1 MHFAGSI
8 LTFVD
13 VSVGKGP
20 NTIAFYIII
29 LELPNQRLLD
39 LAEKGVFFLYSWNA
53 KFLGANLPVSSGA
66 LSDIDLFERIDEGL
80 LQILDSHQPEPL
92 NEYVAAKITDI
103 QVSFRDTHS

>member
-1 MHFAGSI
+1 MHFTGSI

-39 LAEKGVFFLYSWNA
+39 LGEKGVYSSYTPGTPNSWARIYPSAPAHWRMSIYLNVLTKA
-53 KFLGANLPVSSGA
+53 FDKFLTVISPN
-66 LSDIDLFERIDEGL
+66 
-80 LQILDSHQPEPL
+80 H
-92 NEYVAAKITDI
+92 
-103 QVSFRDTHS
+103 